1 MYNKTIIG
9 FGFCDMQ
16 NYQCR
21 GKTLIILHIITL
33 TSTLIIQHITKTSS
47 NNCLISRKIAELPEF
62 YKRSHIVNLSYLAN
76 AIKKILDKFRFTG
89 TLIYLTTKQVNNM
102 WEEKLF

>member
-9 FGFCDMQ
+9 FGFVI
-16 NYQCR
+16 CR
-21 GKTLIILHIITL
+21 IIHVEVRVISRAEGLTLIILHI
-33 TSTLIIQHITKTSS
+33 TKAES
-47 NNCLISRKIAELPEF
+47 NNCLISRKRAELQKF
-62 YKRSHIVNLSYLAN
+62 YKRSHIVNLSYLSN

-102 WEEKLF
+102 WEEKIF